1 MGFSKIKEKLKEFKE
16 KTVKAY
22 NKTVDSQANKLI
34 ASNMTIKTLFEL
46 DSYISKTK
54 LKFNSELW
62 KDVAKQVIFIF
73 ADTKTDFYKK
83 ILYYL
88 PLIYTKSWTWNL
100 PIKFVDISMDWL
112 DLNRF
117 KISVLPSLVFVEN
130 VRIIKIIS
138 WEENILK
145 ILKWFNLNI
154 EKSVKWKEQI
164 KNQQN
169 IQTNNTQNVNNNLSN
184 SQNQNKTSQANIS
197 TQNKINT
204 QNLAEQAQNNNSWRI
219 NNSNNNQIQNN
230 INTQNN
236 NNVNNVSQINTWIN
250 LQNNNNNN
258 VINTNTKNTNS

>member
-1 MGFSKIKEKLKEFKE
+1 MGFSKIKEKLKQFKE

-46 DSYISKTK
+46 DNYISKTK
-54 LKFNSELW
+54 SKYNSELW

-73 ADTKTDFYKK
+73 ADTKSDFYKK

-88 PLIYTKSWTWNL
+88 PLIYTKSWTWNM
-100 PIKFVDISMDWL
+100 PIKLVDSNMDWL

-138 WEENILK
+138 WKENILK

-154 EKSVKWKEQI
+154 EKSVKWTEQA
-164 KNQQN
+164 KNQEN
-169 IQTNNTQNVNNNLSN
+169 KKTNNTQNQNN
-184 SQNQNKTSQANIS
+184 TSQANIS
-197 TQNKINT
+197 TQNNT
-204 QNLAEQAQNNNSWRI
+204 
-219 NNSNNNQIQNN
+219 
-230 INTQNN
+230 NTQNN

-250 LQNNNNNN
+250 LQNNNN
-258 VINTNTKNTNS
+258 VINTNTNTKNTNS